1 MEQYLIDTNVISDYL
16 SDCFS
21 INATNFLD
29 EVIDALPNLSVITQ
43 IELLCWKTSTQ
54 KEKSIWDFIK
64 DSNILNINEEVI
76 ANCIKLRKGKK
87 VKTPDA
93 IIAATAITY
102 GYTLITNNAKDFEN
116 IRSLKIINP
125 FSFS

>member
-16 SDCFS
+16 SDCFF

-29 EVIDALPNLSVITQ
+29 AVIDASPNLSVITQ
-43 IELLCWKTSTQ
+43 IELLCWKTSAPI
-54 KEKSIWDFIK
+54 EKSIARFIA
-64 DSNILNINEEVI
+64 DSNILNINEDVV
-76 ANCIKLRKGKK
+76 ANCTKLRKGKK

-116 IRSLKIINP
+116 IKALKIINP
-125 FSFS
+125 FSL